1 VVRSADGQ
9 IQTVKYQVLDA
20 MLLNELQKQSRT
32 ISALEDRLTK
42 LEAALA
48 GNSVSASAQK

>member
-1 VVRSADGQ
+1 
-9 IQTVKYQVLDA
+9 VKYQVLDA